1 MASSDHFRDKTAK
14 DRPQASSWL
23 IQPFGLAKRSVAKN
37 GMDFPANN
45 PPFLSANP
53 RQRFQGRA
61 RSADALVRF
70 PLHDRLSRWG
80 WQKDRWQKK
89 GSFSCPHSPANNPPF
104 LSANPRQR
112 FQGRIGRRM
121 EAKEWLHRIISVT
134 GRLRTPSS
142 ASLSMTDSA
151 VGAGKKIG
159 GKKQDH
165 SPALILL
172 PMISP
177 IRSATPFEYQDKIS
191 RST

>member
-1 MASSDHFRDKTAK
+1 
-14 DRPQASSWL
+14 
-23 IQPFGLAKRSVAKN
+23 
-37 GMDFPANN
+37 
-45 PPFLSANP
+45 
-53 RQRFQGRA
+53 
-61 RSADALVRF
+61 
-70 PLHDRLSRWG
+70 
-80 WQKDRWQKK
+80 
-89 GSFSCPHSPANNPPF
+89 
-104 LSANPRQR
+104 
-112 FQGRIGRRM
+112 M

-177 IRSATPFEYQDKIS
+177 IRYATPFEYQDKIS